1 MAENLAYDLTGAWDL
16 NYNAN
21 DINAPLRYHLALNF
35 VRDCAAV
42 AEPPHGFRA
51 RFISRVATPQGEQV
65 MHAEVF
71 TGVRPPTQVSPAY
84 PLTVVALYQAD
95 PGLAGRYPYYSTWS
109 GCLIVDYHTDPL
121 HPKDTRVV
129 EGYYA
134 DIELSRGRFE
144 MKKRA

>member
-1 MAENLAYDLTGAWDL
+1 MDENLAYDLTGAWDL
-16 NYNAN
+16 NYNTN
-21 DINAPLRYHLALNF
+21 KLDLPLTSHMALNF
-35 VRDCAAV
+35 VRDGPPIRE
-42 AEPPHGFRA
+42 EPRGYRA
-51 RFISRVATPQGEQV
+51 RFISRVAGPPGEQV

-71 TGVRPPTQVSPAY
+71 TGLRPPTQVSPDF
-84 PLTVVALYQAD
+84 PLTVVTLYQAD
-95 PGLAGRYPYYSTWS
+95 PGLRGRYPYYSSWS
-109 GCLIVDYHTDPL
+109 GCLIVDYHTDPK